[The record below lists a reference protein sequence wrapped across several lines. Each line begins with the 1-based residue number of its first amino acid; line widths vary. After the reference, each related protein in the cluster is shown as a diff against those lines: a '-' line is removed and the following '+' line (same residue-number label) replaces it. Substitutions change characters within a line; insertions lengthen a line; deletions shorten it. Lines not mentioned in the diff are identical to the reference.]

1 MKTQFWKKCFEQVW
15 SKKLQKSKKKPK
27 SPIFLRF
34 SNAII
39 GPYWHWGSL
48 DKGQTTVSV
57 DTCQCSLR
65 VNKRN
70 LSWCQCVQQCYNGD
84 QLKTCDLFPCT
95 HIKLMMRRAS
105 CLKRRKMHVI
115 LCRVVLYIKRKNL
128 FTVCNWCLLS
138 ACVSNLCVSC
148 ETLHCLAQALS
159 GFCTWM
165 WYIWNTQFVLY
176 FFFHNQKY
184 WIVLQM
190 LQSGC
195 CTWMWCMWNTHCV
208 SKIQLCRSSLSIF

>member
-1 MKTQFWKKCFEQVW
+1 MYTHQADDET
-15 SKKLQKSKKKPK
+15 SK
-27 SPIFLRF
+27 
-34 SNAII
+34 
-39 GPYWHWGSL
+39 
-48 DKGQTTVSV
+48 
-57 DTCQCSLR
+57 
-65 VNKRN
+65 
-70 LSWCQCVQQCYNGD
+70 
-84 QLKTCDLFPCT
+84 LF
-95 HIKLMMRRAS
+95 
-105 CLKRRKMHVI
+105 KRRKMHVI

-128 FTVCNWCLLS
+128 FTVCDWCLLS

-165 WYIWNTQFVLY
+165 WYRWNTQFVL
-176 FFFHNQKY
+176 FFIFHNQKY

-208 SKIQLCRSSLSIF
+208 SKNQLCSSCLSIWISHFVVLQSSFFCHSGYSVYSVYLNILLCCTSVQLLDAPSQLQELCLADSFPREFNDFCISQW

>member
-1 MKTQFWKKCFEQVW
+1 MFFEGQQTQSFVVSMCTSNVIMAINSRLVTYSHVHTSSWWWDEQV
-15 SKKLQKSKKKPK
+15 
-27 SPIFLRF
+27 
-34 SNAII
+34 
-39 GPYWHWGSL
+39 
-48 DKGQTTVSV
+48 
-57 DTCQCSLR
+57 
-65 VNKRN
+65 
-70 LSWCQCVQQCYNGD
+70 
-84 QLKTCDLFPCT
+84 
-95 HIKLMMRRAS
+95 

-115 LCRVVLYIKRKNL
+115 LCRVVLYIKRKNF

-165 WYIWNTQFVLY
+165 WYIWNTQFVL
-176 FFFHNQKY
+176 FFIFHNQKY

-190 LQSGC
+190 LQPGC

-208 SKIQLCRSSLSIF
+208 SKNQLCSSCLSIFEYPTLLYFSPASGCAEPAPGTLSRRFFSARVQRLLHFTMISGILTISGNN